1 MGGLDIENLRKAWN
15 AHHPR
20 DPIPPGGTA
29 HVRLALAE
37 RTKDECDGEACWANM
52 PFVKRDLAAREALK
66 RAHRPLAPQV
76 WKANPEEWLTSD
88 DIEAAMEQYERV
100 FPHFLFLGASPID
113 FDARPAKKGGA
124 CVSSKLCNLDLAR
137 ELRKGKTD
145 IGVIFNA
152 DPHYKEGSH
161 WMALFVDLK
170 EGYILYFDSTGDRM
184 PREVTRLVKRLQT
197 QGEAMGSP
205 LRLIESRAKHQ
216 RRNTECGIYGL
227 YAISQLLQGKRTPES
242 LTRGRISDDAMFR
255 FRRHF
260 FNLPE

>member
-1 MGGLDIENLRKAWN
+1 MQGDI
-15 AHHPR
+15 
-20 DPIPPGGTA
+20 
-29 HVRLALAE
+29 
-37 RTKDECDGEACWANM
+37 
-52 PFVKRDLAAREALK
+52 AAREALK
-66 RAHRPLAPQV
+66 KAHRPLAPTL

-113 FDARPAKKGGA
+113 FDARPTDKRRN

-137 ELRKGKTD
+137 ELRKGHTD

-161 WMALFVDLK
+161 WMAMFVDLK
-170 EGYILYFDSTGDRM
+170 EGYILYFDSTGDPM
-184 PREVTRLVKRLQT
+184 PPEVARLTKRLQK
-197 QGEAMGSP
+197 QGTAMGTP
-205 LRLIESRAKHQ
+205 LRLIVSRAKHQ

-227 YAISQLLQGKRTPES
+227 YAISQLLQGKRSPES
-242 LTRGRISDDAMFR
+242 LTKGRISDKAMFR
-255 FRRHF
+255 FRKHF